1 MSSIGHIWNI
11 IVTSNT
17 FNFAVMLI
25 ILGMIFK
32 KFNIMQGLENSIQ
45 KVIDSIEKSKAEKKS
60 AQEKLAAANDLIKN
74 LDNEIADQLNTAQ
87 EQGEILHTNISKDAE
102 NRIANIE
109 NSIERIVSSEEK
121 TVSTAIAKKTA
132 AAAVSTAENH
142 IKTILKTS
150 PELHD
155 RYIRE
160 SIEELD
166 RIQL

>member
-74 LDNEIADQLNTAQ
+74 LDSEIADQLNTAQ

-109 NSIERIVSSEEK
+109 NNIERIVSSEEK
-121 TVSTAIAKKTA
+121 TVSTLLAQKTA
-132 AAAVSTAENH
+132 AAAISTAERH
-142 IKTILKTS
+142 IRTVLETS
-150 PELHD
+150 PGMHD
-155 RYIRE
+155 KYIRE

>member
-45 KVIDSIEKSKAEKKS
+45 KVIDSIEKSKAERQS
-60 AQEKLAAANDLIKN
+60 AKDKLAAANELVKN
-74 LDNEIADQLNTAQ
+74 LDNEIAQQLNSAH
-87 EQGEILHTNISKDAE
+87 EQGEILHANISNDTQ
-102 NRIANIE
+102 NRITNIE
-109 NSIERIVSSEEK
+109 NSIERIVRSEEK
-121 TVSTAIAKKTA
+121 TVSAALAKKTA

-166 RIQL
+166 RIHL